1 MIPLS
6 DNINRALE
14 RLKRVYFSDA
24 GRTVELAAGEMLI
37 GQGERTRRMY
47 RIMKGSIIS
56 YREEDN
62 QPSEHMPTESEGR
75 RHEVFRADEGSFV
88 CVQSF
93 FSRAFRSS
101 TSLYAL
107 EDTRLAYIDDT
118 TPIVE
123 QYEYGPFAQ
132 QFLPVVI
139 HELAA
144 RNDRIFGRAAER
156 EEAMRLLQRSE
167 MAALLGQLSAGI
179 AHELNNAV
187 GVISRRTEF
196 MAETLTT
203 ILEDQDKLNA
213 QLFLKGYKDTNF
225 LSASDLRPVVR
236 HYERDLGMSQ
246 DAARVLAHIAPT
258 DDEYRKLSWRF
269 VRNVKRNYRIWELG
283 HDLRDMQMA
292 SNHATGIVRA
302 VKQLGAPSSAR
313 EEGVDVVQSVKD
325 ALHLL
330 HNKLKHITL
339 KTELNPI
346 PSITADKSELMQ
358 IWTNIVQNAYD
369 ALTIEKTENPYI
381 SVTTGIFH
389 AEGVSLLPQEYV
401 TVSISNNGPRIPQE
415 HIEKIYQ
422 PSFTTK
428 KQGLDFGLG
437 LGLSIVRRL
446 VDSYNGTI
454 GLTSTDE
461 LTTFTINLPT
471 TKIHGND

>member
-14 RLKRVYFSDA
+14 RLERVYFSDA
-24 GRTVELAAGEMLI
+24 GRTVELEPGELLI
-37 GQGERTRRMY
+37 GQGERTRRLY
-47 RIMKGSIIS
+47 RIMEGSVIS

-62 QPSEHMPTESEGR
+62 EVSEHMPTESDGR
-75 RHEVFRADEGSFV
+75 RHELFRADAGSFV

-93 FSRAFRSS
+93 FSRAFRSN

-107 EDTRLAYIDDT
+107 EKTRLAYIDDT

-132 QFLPVVI
+132 QFMPVVI

-187 GVISRRTEF
+187 GVISRRSEF
-196 MAETLTT
+196 MADTLRA

-213 QLFLKGYKDTNF
+213 QLFLKGYEDTSF
-225 LSASDLRPVVR
+225 LSASDLRPMVR

-246 DAARVLAHIAPT
+246 EAAKVMAHIAPT
-258 DDEYRKLSWRF
+258 EAEYKKLSWRF
-269 VRNVKRNYRIWELG
+269 VRHVKRNYRIWEMG
-283 HDLRDMQMA
+283 HDLRDLKMA
-292 SNHATGIVRA
+292 SQHATGIVRA
-302 VKQLGAPSSAR
+302 VKQMGAPSSCR
-313 EEGVDVVQSVKD
+313 EPGVDVVQTVKD

-330 HNKLKHITL
+330 HNKLKHVTL
-339 KTELNPI
+339 KTEFAPLPA
-346 PSITADKSELMQ
+346 ITADTSELMQ

-369 ALTIEKTENPYI
+369 ALTLSNTPNPCI
-381 SVTTGIFH
+381 TVTTGIFR
-389 AEGVSLLPQEYV
+389 AEGVSLLPEDYV
-401 TVSISNNGPRIPQE
+401 TVTIANNGPKIPEDHQ
-415 HIEKIYQ
+415 EKIYK
-422 PSFTTK
+422 PNFTTK
-428 KQGLDFGLG
+428 KQGMDFGLG
-437 LGLSIVRRL
+437 LGLSIVRRT
-446 VDSYNGTI
+446 VDSYKGTI
-454 GLTSTDE
+454 GLTSTDAE
-461 LTTFTINLPT
+461 TAFTINLPT

>member
-14 RLKRVYFSDA
+14 RLKEVYFSDA
-24 GRTVELAAGEMLI
+24 GRTVELAAGELLV

-47 RIMKGSIIS
+47 RIMEGSIIS

-75 RHEVFRADEGSFV
+75 RHELFRADAGSFV

-93 FSRAFRSS
+93 FSRAFRSN

-107 EDTRLAYIDDT
+107 ENTRLAYIDDT

-196 MAETLTT
+196 MAETLTS
-203 ILEDQDKLNA
+203 ILEAQDKLNA
-213 QLFLKGYKDTNF
+213 QLFLKGYEDTTF
-225 LSASDLRPVVR
+225 RSASDLRPAVR

-246 DAARVLAHIAPT
+246 EAAKVLAHIAPT
-258 DDEYRKLSWRF
+258 DAEYRQLSWRF
-269 VRNVKRNYRIWELG
+269 VRNIKRNYRIWELG
-283 HDLRDMQMA
+283 HDLRDMRMA

-302 VKQLGAPSSAR
+302 VKQMGAPSSAR
-313 EEGVDVVQSVKD
+313 EAGVDVVQTVKD

-339 KTELNPI
+339 KTEFHPLPA
-346 PSITADKSELMQ
+346 ITADKSELMQ

-369 ALTIEKTENPYI
+369 ALTIDKCENPCI
-381 SVTTGIFH
+381 KVTTSIFH
-389 AEGVSLLPQEYV
+389 AEGVSLLPKEYV
-401 TVSISNNGPRIPQE
+401 TVSITNNGPKIPQE

-437 LGLSIVRRL
+437 LGLSIVRRI

-454 GLTSTDE
+454 GLNSSDE
-461 LTTFTINLPT
+461 ETTFTINLPT
-471 TKIHGND
+471 TEIHGND

>member
-14 RLKRVYFSDA
+14 RLKEVYFSDA
-24 GRTVELAAGEMLI
+24 GRTVELAAGDLLV

-47 RIMKGSIIS
+47 RIMEGSIIS

-75 RHEVFRADEGSFV
+75 RHELFRADAGSFV

-93 FSRAFRSS
+93 FSRAFRSN

-107 EDTRLAYIDDT
+107 ENTRLAYIDDT

-196 MAETLTT
+196 MAETLTS
-203 ILEDQDKLNA
+203 ILEAQDKLNA
-213 QLFLKGYKDTNF
+213 QLFLKGYEDTTF
-225 LSASDLRPVVR
+225 RSASDLRPAVR

-246 DAARVLAHIAPT
+246 EAAKVLAHIAPT
-258 DDEYRKLSWRF
+258 DAEYRQLSWRF
-269 VRNVKRNYRIWELG
+269 VRNIKRNYRIWELG
-283 HDLRDMQMA
+283 HDLRDMKMA

-302 VKQLGAPSSAR
+302 VKQMGAPSSAR
-313 EEGVDVVQSVKD
+313 EAGVDVVQTVKD

-339 KTELNPI
+339 KTEFHPLPA
-346 PSITADKSELMQ
+346 ITADKSELMQ

-369 ALTIEKTENPYI
+369 ALTIDKCENPCI
-381 SVTTGIFH
+381 KVTTSIFH
-389 AEGVSLLPQEYV
+389 AEGVSLLPKEYV
-401 TVSISNNGPRIPQE
+401 TVSITNNGPKIPQE

-437 LGLSIVRRL
+437 LGLSIVRRI

-454 GLTSTDE
+454 GLNSSDE
-461 LTTFTINLPT
+461 ETTFTINLPT
-471 TKIHGND
+471 TEIHGND